1 MPPRLAVLVEEASRL
16 VQPINNHTYQNNMK
30 RTASAVWHGD
40 LKKGHG
46 AVSTQSGVLN
56 KTQYSFSTRFENGVG
71 TNPEELIAAAHAGCF
86 AMALSHLLGSEGF
99 TADELSVEAALTL
112 EQVNGNWTITTI
124 HLDLTG
130 KVPGID
136 ETKFGEF

>member
-1 MPPRLAVLVEEASRL
+1 
-16 VQPINNHTYQNNMK
+16 MK

-40 LKKGHG
+40 LKQGKGT
-46 AVSTQSGVLN
+46 VSTQSGVLN

-86 AMALSHLLGSEGF
+86 AMALSHALGGEGF
-99 TADELSVEAALTL
+99 TPDELSVEATLAL
-112 EQVNGNWTITTI
+112 EQVSGNWTITTI

-130 KVPGID
+130 KVPGISK
-136 ETKFGEF
+136 EKFGEIADKAKAGCPVSRVLNANITLSKELLA